1 MLHPHLC
8 LSCLNPSPAP
18 HFPLPLLFSLPPLRL
33 QIEILT
39 VKGAHFY
46 EMGMRAADL
55 VVLGQARLWL
65 IMPPNIRASER
76 VKGCS

>member
-1 MLHPHLC
+1 MHPHLC
-8 LSCLNPSPAP
+8 LSQPSSPRP
-18 HFPLPLLFSLPPLRL
+18 FQ

-55 VVLGQARLWL
+55 VVLGQARLG
-65 IMPPNIRASER
+65 NRTVAEH
-76 VKGCS
+76 

>member
-1 MLHPHLC
+1 MTVVRPFLLGKRRATRRDESFLTPR
-8 LSCLNPSPAP
+8 PAP
-18 HFPLPLLFSLPPLRL
+18 LS

-55 VVLGQARLWL
+55 VVLGQARWGHGQF
-65 IMPPNIRASER
+65 ECT
-76 VKGCS
+76 V